1 MNLLTNRVSLLLFG
15 ALLTL
20 AACSDEEDPS
30 RRDLLIGTWEI
41 QSGELVDYQV
51 TIEGATLDRSAVQG
65 LAVLNPDIASVDQA
79 IAEGA
84 DVLFPSGTTIVFN
97 DNGQYTLNDLSD
109 IIENSWTLS
118 DDEQQVTVQTGST
131 VGPSQLVFELE
142 ELTSQQVSF
151 ILDLDETAIDLENQ
165 GADDLPLEVDDF
177 SIQYR
182 FNFSKQ

>member
-1 MNLLTNRVSLLLFG
+1 MNLLTHRFSLLLF
-15 ALLTL
+15 ASIFLL
-20 AACSDEEDPS
+20 ASCSDDEDAS

-51 TIEGATLDRSAVQG
+51 TIEGTTLDRSAVQG
-65 LAVLNPDIASVDQA
+65 LAALNPDIAAVDQA

-84 DVLFPSGTTIVFN
+84 DVLFPPGTTIVFN
-97 DNGQYTLNDLSD
+97 DNGQYTLNDQSD

-118 DDEQQVTVQTGST
+118 DDEQMVTVQTGST
-131 VGPSQLVFELE
+131 VGPSQLVFEIE
-142 ELTSQQVSF
+142 ELTGQQVSF
-151 ILDLDETAIDLENQ
+151 ILELDETAIDLENQ

>member
-1 MNLLTNRVSLLLFG
+1 MNLLTHRISLLLFVS
-15 ALLTL
+15 LFFL
-20 AACSDEEDPS
+20 ASCSDDEDPS

-51 TIEGATLDRSAVQG
+51 TLDGTQFDRSTIQTLAALDPSVAAV
-65 LAVLNPDIASVDQA
+65 DEA

-84 DVLFPSGTTIVFN
+84 DVLFPPGTTIVFN
-97 DNGQYTLNDLSD
+97 DNGQYTLNDQTE

-118 DDEQQVTVQTGST
+118 DDEQRVTVQTGST
-131 VGPSQLVFELE
+131 VGPSQLVFEIE
-142 ELTSQQVSF
+142 ELTGQQVSF
-151 ILDLDETAIDLENQ
+151 ILELDETAIDLENQ